1 MKKAVYTL
9 LILVNFMSAASA
21 QLIQVASSNE
31 VWNGVTVSD
40 KGRVFVCFPRIEG
53 ETGVR
58 IAELIN
64 GNPIPY
70 PNSGWNNWKPGLAP
84 EGHFVRT
91 NSIRIGP
98 DGNLWIVDTG
108 TPKMGEK
115 AIPGAAKLVSIDLTT
130 NHVVRTIL
138 LDPVMDANSFIDDLR
153 IYDKTIYLTDAG
165 SPALIV
171 MDLKTGKGRRVLRNM
186 NSTTDRIPI
195 KAEGKI
201 MRTADDQLVLIHADQ
216 LEVSPDGKYLYFQPA
231 SGPLY
236 RIELKFLKDPS
247 LTEGELASHVVKW
260 FETPSTGGTCIDAE
274 GNLYVSDVNHSS
286 IIKISPD
293 GKREQVIK
301 DARLLWGDALWIDH
315 EGYLWIPVG
324 QLNRLGAFQK
334 GHSLVHPPL
343 FIYKIKIN
351 AKPFRS

>member
-1 MKKAVYTL
+1 M
-9 LILVNFMSAASA
+9 NFMSVSSA

-40 KGRVFVCFPRIEG
+40 KGRIFVCYPRIEG
-53 ETGVR
+53 ESGIR

-64 GNPIPY
+64 GQAIPF
-70 PNSGWNNWKPGLAP
+70 PNTTWNNWKPGIP
-84 EGHFVRT
+84 PDGHFVRT

-130 NHVVRTIL
+130 NQVVRTIS
-138 LDPVMDANSFIDDLR
+138 LDPVMKGDSFIDDLR
-153 IYDKTIYLTDAG
+153 IYNQTIYLTDAG
-165 SPALIV
+165 SAALVI
-171 MDLKTGKGRRVLRNM
+171 MDLKTGKGRRVLENRS
-186 NSTTDRIPI
+186 STTDQIPI

-201 MRTADDQLVLIHADQ
+201 MRIGDGQLVLIHADQ

-236 RIELKFLKDPS
+236 RVELEFLNDSS
-247 LTEGELASHVVKW
+247 LNDAELESHVSKW
-260 FETPSTGGTCIDAE
+260 FDTPSTGGTCIDAE

-293 GKREQVIK
+293 GKSELVIK
-301 DARLLWGDALWIDH
+301 DSRLLWGDALWIDH
-315 EGYLWIPVG
+315 DGYLWIPVG

-334 GHSLVHPPL
+334 GHSIVQPPL

-351 AKPFRS
+351 AKPFKS